1 MSPCWP
7 HCTGGKPRMSQTP
20 VDGRKTAG
28 SATPSPVK
36 SAAPGVPNVPVGGG
50 GGATP
55 VPLRTTVCGLLA
67 ASSVIA
73 TLAVRLPLAVGA
85 NVMEIVHV
93 MPGAKVAGLS
103 GQLWLGE
110 KSLAVA
116 PVTLTPAI
124 VSGAVPVFVSVV
136 VWAALAVP
144 TSCDAK
150 LRVVGVSATAGAGV
164 VPVPL

>member
-7 HCTGGKPRMSQTP
+7 HCTGDKPRMSQTP

-93 MPGAKVAGLS
+93 PAAASVAGPI
-103 GQLWLGE
+103 GQSLFSA
-110 KSLAVA
+110 KSPVFA
-116 PVTLTPAI
+116 PVVPKIPI
-124 VSGAVPVFVSVV
+124 VKGAVPVFVNVV
-136 VWAALAVP
+136 ANDPLAVP
-144 TSCDAK
+144 TTCCPNV
-150 LRVVGVSATAGAGV
+150 RFV
-164 VPVPL
+164 